1 MNERYF
7 TERLFWLQDTNELL
21 HVFFAY
27 GQGWYS
33 AEGFFGYQARTYA
46 ELMNRYNHRDPQ
58 LLLQEEW

>member
-7 TERLFWLQDTNELL
+7 TERLFWLPDTNELL

-33 AEGFFGYQARTYA
+33 AAGFFGYQARTYT
-46 ELMNRYNHRDPQ
+46 ELMNHYNHRDPQ